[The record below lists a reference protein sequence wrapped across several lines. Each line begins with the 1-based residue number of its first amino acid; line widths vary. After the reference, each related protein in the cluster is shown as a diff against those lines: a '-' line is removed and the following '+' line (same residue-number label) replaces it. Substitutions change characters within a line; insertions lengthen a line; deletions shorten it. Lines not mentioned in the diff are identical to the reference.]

1 MKKSIMCVLLCGFVL
16 MLTGCGSSGQEKVAE
31 EQLKAIEQQKAMIEG
46 FRQLAKGN

>member
-1 MKKSIMCVLLCGFVL
+1 MKKSIVCVFLCGIVL
-16 MLTGCGSSGQEKVAE
+16 MLAGCGSSAQDKVAD